1 MTSSRGRWEHV
12 YASGWS
18 KCIIYLLPLVVLVVA
33 LMKAA
38 SFSVGEIRPTS
49 ASSPSAFNAESE
61 AKSVKILSKE
71 ALCTSLSDAAW

>member
-1 MTSSRGRWEHV
+1 
-12 YASGWS
+12 
-18 KCIIYLLPLVVLVVA
+18 
-33 LMKAA
+33 MKAA